1 MARTFYRAVSF
12 AELADFRTVGRL
24 RAAAGSCEGKHM
36 ADALADARRWG
47 EVLYGARAFALL
59 RVIADERQ
67 AAGWASWARLD
78 GIGPAHF
85 ATMEELDG
93 VVVEE
98 VTNES

>member
-1 MARTFYRAVSF
+1 VERTFYRAVSF
-12 AELADFRTVGRL
+12 AELADFRTVGHL

-47 EVLYGARAFALL
+47 EMLHGTRAFAVL
-59 RVIADERQ
+59 RIVADERRV
-67 AAGWASWARLD
+67 AGWASWTRLD

-85 ATMEELDG
+85 ATIEELDG

-98 VTNES
+98 VTDES